1 MACEVRGLQD
11 QFPMGPP
18 PKPLERGKF
27 SDGCFTE
34 GGPALPERFFAVI
47 RSLILWFKEQAL
59 WKLFLFIPGRCL
71 CSTLIGIY

>member
-47 RSLILWFKEQAL
+47 RSLILWFKE
-59 WKLFLFIPGRCL
+59 
-71 CSTLIGIY
+71 